1 MPLKN
6 NIFHAS
12 KPVRRILQTPRGTG
26 LRLFLAKDW
35 GFFIHLHEKCTF
47 PNIPAWE
54 LFKFYDRNPP
64 AKDKKHFLSVPF
76 RLMSFRVN
84 TLAEDGFW

>member
-1 MPLKN
+1 LRT
-6 NIFHAS
+6 S
-12 KPVRRILQTPRGTG
+12 KPFRSILQTPRSAG
-26 LRLFLAKDW
+26 LRLFLVKDW

-47 PNIPAWE
+47 PNMHVWK
-54 LFKFYDRNPP
+54 LFKLYDRSPP
-64 AKDKKHFLSVPF
+64 EKDKKHFLSVTF